1 MKILFLSDN
10 FIPETNAPAHRT
22 FEHCREWVKQG
33 VEVTVITCFP
43 NFPHGRVYKGYKNK
57 PYQVDFI
64 EGIRV
69 IRVWSFVAEN
79 KGFVKRVLDFC
90 SFMLTS
96 FIAGL
101 FIKTDLIIATS
112 PQFFTAISGRWLAFW
127 KRKKW
132 IMEVRDLWPESLK
145 VVGVMND
152 NIFIRFFEFVEH
164 RLYKSAWKLV
174 TVTKYMK
181 QEIQV
186 KHNIIDKKIKIV
198 RNGVDFNEFQPLPK
212 NQKLISSLGLENKY
226 IIGYIGTHGL
236 AHGLAFILKSA
247 AKLRSEEVHFL
258 FVGSGSEKPNLLKLK
273 KELKLSNVTFLDS
286 VPKNEVKE
294 YLSILDVGL
303 VNLIKSPVFKG
314 ALPSKINEL
323 VAMRVPILLGVE
335 GEAEE
340 FVRSN
345 DLGVCFEPENEQSF
359 IESIERLRDKTS
371 KGFGNDSKNLK
382 PLIDRRELAYQML
395 EFIRTM

>member
-43 NFPHGRVYKGYKNK
+43 NFPHGKVYEGYKNK
-57 PYQVDFI
+57 LYQVDFI
-64 EGIRV
+64 DGIRV
-69 IRVWSFVAEN
+69 IRVWSFMAEN

-90 SFMLTS
+90 SFMVTS

-127 KRKKW
+127 KRRKW

-145 VVGVMND
+145 VVGVMKD

-174 TVTKYMK
+174 TVTNYMK
-181 QEIQV
+181 QEIRT
-186 KHNIIDKKIKIV
+186 KHNIAETKIKVI

-212 NQKLISSLGLENKY
+212 NQDLIARLGLANKY
-226 IIGYIGTHGL
+226 IIGYVGTHGL
-236 AHGLAFILKSA
+236 AHGLAFILRSA
-247 AKLRSEEVHFL
+247 AKINSEKIHFL
-258 FVGSGSEKPNLLKLK
+258 FVGSGAEKPNLLELQ
-273 KELKLSNVTFLDS
+273 KELHLSNVTFLDPI
-286 VPKNEVKE
+286 PKNEVKE
-294 YLSILDVGL
+294 YLSILDAGL
-303 VNLIKSPVFKG
+303 VNLIKSPVFMG

-323 VAMRVPILLGVE
+323 VAMRIPILLGVE

-340 FVRSN
+340 FIRDN
-345 DLGVCFEPENEQSF
+345 GLGVCFEPENEESF
-359 IESIERLRDKTS
+359 LTAINQLRNKMNIGTDNATKEVKT
-371 KGFGNDSKNLK
+371 
-382 PLIDRRELAYQML
+382 LIDRKELAGQML
-395 EFIRTM
+395 EFIRI